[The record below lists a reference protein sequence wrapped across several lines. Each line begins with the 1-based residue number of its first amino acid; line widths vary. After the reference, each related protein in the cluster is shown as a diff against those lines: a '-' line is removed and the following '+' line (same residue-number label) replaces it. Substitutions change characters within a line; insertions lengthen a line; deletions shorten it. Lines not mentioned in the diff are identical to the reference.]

1 MENNQ
6 NDSFRFFLRLYRR
19 WNDFRSWFANSLD
32 ADTERKS
39 ALYIDLSRSATLKD
53 IVYWLQ
59 LLFSAGIATMGL
71 VQNSSAVI
79 IGAMLISPLMA
90 PILSGGLA
98 LATGDLTLG
107 VRAFVNLFLS
117 SVLGLGFAFILVKL
131 LPFQDLT
138 VEISARTTPN
148 TLDLVIALF
157 SGAIG
162 AVATC
167 RETKGVVT
175 SIPGVA
181 IAVAL
186 MPPLCVIGYGLA
198 LGGDNNG
205 WAIAKGGGLLYLTN
219 LVAITF
225 TAMLVFVL
233 LRIDRSVV
241 REKVH
246 EWRVNDEESV
256 FWVGLI
262 NRIPRLEKAR
272 QVRSFTLRLLMIL
285 IPLIVI
291 YVPLSQSFAEVR
303 EQFQRKQDEN
313 IKSQIA
319 QEIWSEL
326 IKKRSRT
333 ELDEMRVKD
342 DGEKLTIYARAFSN
356 EPFTDQER
364 AGYIGQVAGRL
375 EKKPEQIDFQV
386 IMIPTSE
393 KDNVG
398 IIAEA
403 TPTPKAIRVIGA
415 EFRQRIDSALATF
428 RLTKPAE
435 KVGHSI
441 VLGENNQVSLVMYYL
456 SSREIQADGQTAL
469 ETSLRQTLDLPTL
482 TLSLSR
488 VSSVETSLP
497 FEGNTAELDTDNDQL
512 ANLIADL
519 RVHKNL
525 NVRVMLKSDGEDD
538 KLFNDRK
545 KAVSDFLFKEET
557 IPENRVVFTETEAEV
572 GGNTFQLYLRK

>member
-1 MENNQ
+1 
-6 NDSFRFFLRLYRR
+6 
-19 WNDFRSWFANSLD
+19 
-32 ADTERKS
+32 
-39 ALYIDLSRSATLKD
+39 
-53 IVYWLQ
+53 
-59 LLFSAGIATMGL
+59 MGL

-117 SVLGLGFAFILVKL
+117 SLLGLGFGFVLVEL

-138 VEISARTTPN
+138 NEIAARTEPN

-198 LGGDNNG
+198 LGNANVGGDKTG
-205 WAIAKGGGLLYLTN
+205 WMIAQGGGLLYLTN

-246 EWRVNDEESV
+246 EWRVNDEESM

-272 QVRSFTLRLLMIL
+272 KVRSFTLRLLMIL
-285 IPLIVI
+285 IPLGFI

-303 EQFQRKQDEN
+303 EEFQRKQREN
-313 IKSQIA
+313 QKREFA
-319 QEIWSEL
+319 QEIWDRIIEE
-326 IKKRSRT
+326 RPRT
-333 ELDEMRVKD
+333 ELDELRVKD
-342 DGEKLTIYARAFSN
+342 DEERVSIYIRAFSN
-356 EPFTDQER
+356 SPLSEKER
-364 AGYIGQVAGRL
+364 AGFVGQVAGKF
-375 EKKPEQIDFQV
+375 EKSPDQVDLQV

-393 KDNVG
+393 KENTGPV
-398 IIAEA
+398 IQA

-415 EFRQRIDSALATF
+415 EFRQRIDSALGSF
-428 RLTKPAE
+428 QLTRPAE

-441 VLGENNQVSLVMYYL
+441 VLSENNQVSLVMYYL
-456 SSREIQADGQTAL
+456 SSREIQADGQMAL
-469 ETSLRQTLDLPTL
+469 QTSLRSVLELPTL

-488 VSSVETSLP
+488 ISSSATQIP
-497 FEGNTAELDTDNDQL
+497 FEGETAELEDESEDL
-512 ANLIADL
+512 SNLFVDL
-519 RVHKNL
+519 RTHKNL
-525 NVRVMLKSDGEDD
+525 NVRIMLQSKGEGDE
-538 KLFNDRK
+538 LFAERK
-545 KAVSDFLFKEET
+545 KKITELFQEEA
-557 IPENRVVFTETEAEV
+557 IPENRVVFTETQATED
-572 GGNTFQLYLRK
+572 GNTFQLYLRR